1 MTPVISDTDL
11 INIKEVERSVGLKKS
26 SIYERI
32 SNNEFPKP
40 KKLGAEPP
48 AGYAARSK
56 SGKNSFFKSNA
67 AGQYNPH
74 TTASF
79 PDALPYTGH
88 GYKPREYCSY
98 PRERSGVQPSQ
109 S

>member
-40 KKLGAEPP
+40 
-48 AGYAARSK
+48 
-56 SGKNSFFKSNA
+56 
-67 AGQYNPH
+67 
-74 TTASF
+74 
-79 PDALPYTGH
+79 
-88 GYKPREYCSY
+88 
-98 PRERSGVQPSQ
+98 
-109 S
+109 

>member
-40 KKLGAEPP
+40 KK
-48 AGYAARSK
+48 
-56 SGKNSFFKSNA
+56 
-67 AGQYNPH
+67 
-74 TTASF
+74 
-79 PDALPYTGH
+79 H
-88 GYKPREYCSY
+88 GSRTSRWVRGEVEEWKK
-98 PRERSGVQPSQ
+98 QFL
-109 S
+109 

>member
-40 KKLGAEPP
+40 KKLGS
-48 AGYAARSK
+48 R
-56 SGKNSFFKSNA
+56 
-67 AGQYNPH
+67 
-74 TTASF
+74 T
-79 PDALPYTGH
+79 
-88 GYKPREYCSY
+88 PRWVRGEV
-98 PRERSGVQPSQ
+98 EEWKKQFL
-109 S
+109 

>member
-40 KKLGAEPP
+40 KKLGSRTSSWVRGEVEEW
-48 AGYAARSK
+48 K
-56 SGKNSFFKSNA
+56 KQF
-67 AGQYNPH
+67 
-74 TTASF
+74 
-79 PDALPYTGH
+79 L
-88 GYKPREYCSY
+88 
-98 PRERSGVQPSQ
+98 
-109 S
+109 

>member
-40 KKLGAEPP
+40 KKFGSRTSRWVRGEVEEWKKQFL
-48 AGYAARSK
+48 
-56 SGKNSFFKSNA
+56 
-67 AGQYNPH
+67 
-74 TTASF
+74 
-79 PDALPYTGH
+79 
-88 GYKPREYCSY
+88 
-98 PRERSGVQPSQ
+98 
-109 S
+109 